1 MKRLLLL
8 VLLTSVWWVGAL
20 SAATPAGEETPNE
33 ETPFPVPLKDYAAD
47 GVENGAALW
56 TILRHRVEQEPFNLV
71 ATIIF
76 GLAVVHTFL
85 TARFRHWAHELEHKH
100 AEKLRAEGRWR
111 DRNNDGEPDE
121 VSFWGKIMHFLGEVE
136 AVFGIWVIPLIV
148 AISFS
153 ESWHTAE
160 EYINSGV
167 RYTEPIFVVV
177 IMAIA
182 GSRPVLRFAENAMAR
197 VARLG
202 GSTPAAWWLSILTI
216 GPLLGSFITEPAA
229 MTISALLLLE
239 NFYRFQPGER
249 LKYATIGLLFV
260 NVSVGGTLTHFAA
273 PPVLM
278 VAGTWGWDFNHML
291 THFGWKAAVGI
302 GAANAL
308 YFAVFRR
315 ELHELARRTPPQ
327 REVVR
332 DGVSVDDHRIEIPAW
347 VTFVHLFMLF
357 WTVFTAHYTA
367 LYMGGFLMFLAFTQA
382 TAQFQTPIQLRGPV
396 LVGFFLAGLVIHGTL
411 QQWWIEPVL
420 RSLDAVP
427 LFGGAAVLT
436 AFNDNAAITY
446 LASLVPGFSDEMKY
460 AVVAGAVAGGGLTVI
475 ANAPNPAG
483 QSILSPC
490 FREGVAPGKLMLG
503 ALAPT
508 LIMSAAFLLL
518 PA

>member
-1 MKRLLLL
+1 M
-8 VLLTSVWWVGAL
+8 
-20 SAATPAGEETPNE
+20 
-33 ETPFPVPLKDYAAD
+33 
-47 GVENGAALW
+47 
-56 TILRHRVEQEPFNLV
+56 
-71 ATIIF
+71 
-76 GLAVVHTFL
+76 
-85 TARFRHWAHELEHKH
+85 
-100 AEKLRAEGRWR
+100 
-111 DRNNDGEPDE
+111 
-121 VSFWGKIMHFLGEVE
+121 
-136 AVFGIWVIPLIV
+136 FGIWVIPLVV
-148 AISFS
+148 AISLS
-153 ESWHTAE
+153 ESWHTADQ
-160 EYINSGV
+160 YLNQGV

-202 GSTPAAWWLSILTI
+202 GSTPAAWWASILTF

-239 NFYRFQPGER
+239 NFYRFQPSER

-278 VAGTWGWDFNHML
+278 VAGTWGWDFGHML
-291 THFGWKAAVGI
+291 THFGWKAAIGI
-302 GAANAL
+302 VVANGI
-308 YFAVFRR
+308 YFGLFRR
-315 ELHELARRTPPQ
+315 ELAALATKTPPQ
-327 REVVR
+327 REAVR
-332 DGVSVDDHRIEIPAW
+332 DGVLVDDHRIEIPAW
-347 VTFVHLFMLF
+347 VTFVHLFMLG

-367 LYMGGFLMFLAFTQA
+367 LYMGGFLLFLAFTQA
-382 TAQFQTPIQLRGPV
+382 TAQHQTPIQLRSPV

-420 RSLDAVP
+420 RSLDTLS

-483 QSILSPC
+483 QSILAPC
-490 FREGVAPGKLMLG
+490 FKEGVAPGKLLLG
-503 ALAPT
+503 ALGPT
-508 LIMSAAFLLL
+508 LIVALAFLLL
-518 PA
+518 PS

>member
-1 MKRLLLL
+1 MKRSLLAALLLL
-8 VLLTSVWWVGAL
+8 GLPISTW
-20 SAATPAGEETPNE
+20 AAANTTGEE
-33 ETPFPVPLKDYAAD
+33 PFPVPLTEYATD
-47 GVENGAALW
+47 GVENGAGLW
-56 TILRHRVEQEPFNLV
+56 TILQHRVEQEPFNLV
-71 ATIIF
+71 ATVIF
-76 GLAVVHTFL
+76 VLAIVHTFL
-85 TARFRHWAHELEHKH
+85 TARFRHWAHVLEHKH
-100 AEKLRAEGRWR
+100 AEKLRAEGRYR

-121 VSFWGKIMHFLGEVE
+121 VSFWGKILHFFGEVE
-136 AVFGIWVIPLIV
+136 AVFGIWVIPLLI

-160 EYINSGV
+160 EYLNNGV

-182 GSRPVLRFAENAMAR
+182 GSRPVLRFAEDAMAR

-202 GSTPAAWWLSILTI
+202 SSTPAAWWLAILTI
-216 GPLLGSFITEPAA
+216 GPILGSFITEPAA

-239 NFYRFQPGER
+239 NFYRFQPSER

-278 VAGTWGWDFNHML
+278 VAGTWEWGFSHMVL
-291 THFGWKAAVGI
+291 NFGWKAVVGI
-302 GAANAL
+302 LVANL
-308 YFAVFRR
+308 TYWAVFRR
-315 ELHELARRTPPQ
+315 ELGELAHRTPPH
-327 REVVR
+327 REAMR
-332 DGVSVDDHRIEIPAW
+332 DGVLVDDHRIAIPFW
-347 VTFVHLFMLF
+347 VTAVHIFMLF

-367 LYMGGFLMFLAFTQA
+367 LYMGGFLIFLAFTQA
-382 TAQFQTPIQLRGPV
+382 TTQFQTPIQLRGPV

-420 RSLDAVP
+420 RSLDTFA
-427 LFGGAAVLT
+427 LFGGATVLT

-490 FREGVAPGKLMLG
+490 FREGVAPGKLLLG
-503 ALAPT
+503 ALLPT
-508 LIMSAAFLLL
+508 LIMAAAFLVL
-518 PA
+518 P